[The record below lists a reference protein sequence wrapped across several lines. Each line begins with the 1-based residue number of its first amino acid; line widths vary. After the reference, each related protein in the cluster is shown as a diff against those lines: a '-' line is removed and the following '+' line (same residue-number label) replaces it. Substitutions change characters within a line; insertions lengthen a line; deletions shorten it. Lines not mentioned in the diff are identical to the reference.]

1 MQDCGYEIMGI
12 LMKFFVAEMSGKM
25 RTEIIYCIYS
35 NKEIRVDLVGD
46 RFGSSVSVKVKSISC
61 VRLCDPKDCSLP
73 GCSVRGIFQAIELE
87 WVAISFSRGSS
98 QSRDRTQVSCTVGR
112 RFTIWVSTEWGN
124 FIKRK
129 DVELRG
135 RNLSVWKSVGKSERL
150 KRRENILI
158 RLCRDYRRDWLWK
171 GPLFFYNR
179 KEWMWKFGGNKMRWH
194 VDTLF
199 FPLIVMFTL
208 ALLK

>member
-98 QSRDRTQVSCTVGR
+98 QSRD
-112 RFTIWVSTEWGN
+112 
-124 FIKRK
+124 
-129 DVELRG
+129 
-135 RNLSVWKSVGKSERL
+135 
-150 KRRENILI
+150 
-158 RLCRDYRRDWLWK
+158 
-171 GPLFFYNR
+171 
-179 KEWMWKFGGNKMRWH
+179 
-194 VDTLF
+194 
-199 FPLIVMFTL
+199 
-208 ALLK
+208 